1 MFVCPFV
8 KGSVGLSY
16 VCRWAVFTGE
26 LIDCIRG
33 IFSRGVDLVLVSMSM
48 FRRVVGEE
56 KVTLMSCF
64 CRTCLRGWLREGW

>member
-33 IFSRGVDLVLVSMSM
+33 IFSRGSGFSFSKHEHVS
-48 FRRVVGEE
+48 
-56 KVTLMSCF
+56 
-64 CRTCLRGWLREGW
+64 